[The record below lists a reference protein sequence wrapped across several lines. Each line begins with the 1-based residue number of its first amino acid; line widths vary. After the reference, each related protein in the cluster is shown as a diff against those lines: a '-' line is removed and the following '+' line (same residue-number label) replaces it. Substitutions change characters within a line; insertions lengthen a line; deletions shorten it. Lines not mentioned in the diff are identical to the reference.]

1 MNPYALPAWLALL
14 LAVLAALYTWRV
26 LAHEAIAAPVRN
38 RLPHPVVGWLQCPFC
53 SGAWI
58 TAAWLL
64 TSFAW
69 RDTVAWQLVAATA
82 AGAYLVGH
90 VGSRLDP

>member
-1 MNPYALPAWLALL
+1 MTPYDLPTWLAVL

-26 LAHEAIAAPVRN
+26 LAHEAIVEPLRK
-38 RLPHPVVGWLQCPFC
+38 RLPRPVVGWLQCPFC
-53 SGAWI
+53 CGAWV

-64 TSFAW
+64 TSIAW
-69 RDTVAWQLVAATA
+69 RETVAWQLAVATA
-82 AGAYLVGH
+82 AGTYLVGH